1 MTQDALNKVE
11 LPTQKDLVIVA
22 RKPAT
27 IHWGDVP
34 GVDREDD
41 EVIGE
46 LVVYDDETYDIVVN
60 DDMSEDAKKIIY
72 GFESRMTSLYSLGPK
87 EN

>member
-1 MTQDALNKVE
+1 MSNRRRPRNRKLMTQDALNKVE

-60 DDMSEDAKKIIY
+60 DDRERAVGEI
-72 GFESRMTSLYSLGPK
+72 LGILAAG
-87 EN
+87 